1 VDRQKIDGGYSVTD
15 AQLRKY
21 VRVLAQHAETIAVR
35 CRAVE
40 EALTKGEM
48 FGVPVASRKIQTAV
62 RDIKTRFTQAA
73 ALIGIKS

>member
-1 VDRQKIDGGYSVTD
+1 MTP

-21 VRVLAQHAETIAVR
+21 VRTLAQHAETIAVR

-48 FGVPVASRKIQTAV
+48 FGVPVPQKKLDANIK
-62 RDIKTRFTQAA
+62 DIEVRFTQAA
-73 ALIGIKS
+73 ALIGVKP

>member
-1 VDRQKIDGGYSVTD
+1 MTD

-48 FGVPVASRKIQTAV
+48 FNTPVSPRLIETNV
-62 RDIKTRFTQAA
+62 RDIETRFLQAA
-73 ALIGIKS
+73 HLIGVKP